1 LVRIRLR
8 RMGLRS
14 RPSYR
19 VVATDSRQAR
29 DSKYLESV
37 GSYDPRSKQLNLNL
51 ERVNYWLGRGAQA
64 SDTVSRLM
72 KRFARQQAP
81 APVDVAAAPVEA
93 AAAPTPEPE
102 MASAPAAEPA
112 PAPPAETTN

>member
-1 LVRIRLR
+1 MVRIRLR

-81 APVDVAAAPVEA
+81 APVEA